1 MQRRHACA
9 GRAIYRA
16 RRDAQAVR
24 GTSREL
30 LSPSTYAGP
39 WLPDTSELKT
49 ASMPQQRALP
59 GEGGRAQVAVLL
71 TVAEDKDD
79 VIAQP
84 RARP

>member
-9 GRAIYRA
+9 GRAIYR
-16 RRDAQAVR
+16 RERGPAVR

-30 LSPSTYAGP
+30 LSPSTYAGAVAARYIRVENHV
-39 WLPDTSELKT
+39 D
-49 ASMPQQRALP
+49 AAHQRALP
-59 GEGGRAQVAVLL
+59 GEGGRAQVALLL

-84 RARP
+84 WARP